1 MENLKYLLE
10 REKCWIERVIEE
22 TANFDRLIRGCY
34 ETIAEQVFN
43 TRNPSGI
50 AAFAYGSPGRIELV
64 GGESDA
70 DIFLAEKERTQKTA
84 EFRKRFKKYLEKF

>member
-10 REKCWIERVIEE
+10 RTKCWVERAIEE
-22 TANFDRLIRGCY
+22 TANFDRLIRGVY
-34 ETIAEQVFN
+34 KTTAEQVFN

-64 GGESDA
+64 GGDSDA
-70 DIFLAEKERTQKTA
+70 DIFS
-84 EFRKRFKKYLEKF
+84 RKRKNPKNHRVQEKI